1 MISVGGLL
9 LMCTRKTVPHIT
21 RLFHLPAIIAALS
34 IALVHAR
41 HNHLNEYYIQG
52 HDNH

>member
-9 LMCTRKTVPHIT
+9 LMCTRKTEPHFNTLIP
-21 RLFHLPAIIAALS
+21 FAALPANSNIIHCSLT
-34 IALVHAR
+34 
-41 HNHLNEYYIQG
+41 HNYLNEYYIQG